1 MTRHAT
7 ALLRTGALAALPVVV
22 ALAACSSSSGSGSG
36 GGGTASGGATEFTL
50 TYAKS
55 NNIESPFEALAK
67 QYMQAKPGVTIKLE
81 PKPND
86 TYGDTVRTQ
95 LQAGNAADVIET
107 EGGSG
112 QSRSIVPLAQANFL
126 EPLGDTATKTI
137 PSGSETLFQVDGKT
151 YGQPL
156 GISYAGLV
164 WNSTAAQAAGITSAP
179 KDFSAVK
186 AACTSATGAKKS
198 LFVLAGSTVPNA
210 GITSLIISATR
221 VYANDPTWNQKRTAN
236 QVTFA
241 GTQGWQ
247 STLQTIVDLS
257 KAGCFQDGAQ
267 GAGFDAITNNM
278 AQGTSVSFFGPLGSA
293 SELQKAA
300 PTQKFV
306 AQAFPPATASDKSFG
321 IASATYS
328 LSINAQSQKKEPAA
342 AFLNWL
348 AEPAQAS
355 LFAQVSGGLPTTGLD
370 QIDFS
375 KTIYADVADQLKTG
389 AYTALPN
396 SGWKNSAVY
405 DALGTGVQGLLTGQS
420 TVDSVLKSMD
430 TAWDQ

>member
-1 MTRHAT
+1 M
-7 ALLRTGALAALPVVV
+7 
-22 ALAACSSSSGSGSG
+22 
-36 GGGTASGGATEFTL
+36 
-50 TYAKS
+50 
-55 NNIESPFEALAK
+55 
-67 QYMQAKPGVTIKLE
+67 
-81 PKPND
+81 
-86 TYGDTVRTQ
+86 
-95 LQAGNAADVIET
+95 
-107 EGGSG
+107 
-112 QSRSIVPLAQANFL
+112 
-126 EPLGDTATKTI
+126 
-137 PSGSETLFQVDGKT
+137 
-151 YGQPL
+151 
-156 GISYAGLV
+156 
-164 WNSTAAQAAGITSAP
+164 
-179 KDFSAVK
+179 
-186 AACTSATGAKKS
+186 
-198 LFVLAGSTVPNA
+198 
-210 GITSLIISATR
+210 
-221 VYANDPTWNQKRTAN
+221 
-236 QVTFA
+236 TFA

-247 STLQTIVDLS
+247 GTLQTIVDLS
-257 KAGCFQDGAQ
+257 KAGCFQEGAQ

-306 AQAFPPATASDKSFG
+306 AEAFPPATASGKSFG

-328 LSINAQSQKKEPAA
+328 LSINAQSQKKDAA
-342 AFLNWL
+342 TAFLNWL

-370 QIDFS
+370 KIDFS
-375 KTIYADVADQLKTG
+375 KTIYADVADQLKSG